1 MSHGL
6 GWKDDELVQVASCNG
21 EPLVDFLINIYDWR
35 LCPKCGKELKLVQ
48 TNDVLERAAPDTGGT
63 P

>member
-6 GWKDDELVQVASCNG
+6 GWKDDEIVQLASCNG
-21 EPLVDFLINIYDWR
+21 ERVIGLFTINIYDWT

-48 TNDVLERAAPDTGGT
+48 RNDVLEREAAENA
-63 P
+63 